1 MFLKNSFTFFFLT
14 LWFVFSSFGNE
25 SIRNQ
30 KQDTISIPKLNI
42 QEKIKEN
49 EKQITLDADLDL
61 LSFQDQITIHR
72 EDGTYYYYKVMQKKD
87 AFSFD
92 NSLLEKEDILVL
104 LEPKKEDTLQIVI
117 LATQTGKLIK
127 NE

>member
-1 MFLKNSFTFFFLT
+1 MFLKNSFTFFFFA

-30 KQDTISIPKLNI
+30 KQDTIFIPKLNI

-61 LSFQDQITIHR
+61 LSFQDQITIQR
-72 EDGTYYYYKVMQKKD
+72 EDGTYYYKVMQKKD
-87 AFSFD
+87 VFSFD

-104 LEPKKEDTLQIVI
+104 LEPKKEDTLQTVI
-117 LATQTGKLIK
+117 LAIQTGKLVK

>member
-1 MFLKNSFTFFFLT
+1 MFLKNSFTFFFFT

-61 LSFQDQITIHR
+61 LSFQDQITIQR
-72 EDGTYYYYKVMQKKD
+72 EDGTYYYKVMQKKD

-104 LEPKKEDTLQIVI
+104 LEPKKEDTLQTVI
-117 LATQTGKLIK
+117 LAIQTGKLVK